1 MLAAIDSPYNE
12 NQKDGQIICDTPK
25 IWFDEAEQLH
35 IPEDETKVLKLTQLV
50 DDIDQV
56 TRSVRAC

>member
-1 MLAAIDSPYNE
+1 MLAAIDSPLNE
-12 NQKDGQIICDTPK
+12 NQKDGQIICDMPK